1 MSTSELNAG
10 GNFAMDEGVIG
21 VVGGGGGWL
30 HTVVP
35 VDKWPPD
42 GPLGLNLDLTFPHL
56 ILE

>member
-1 MSTSELNAG
+1 MGTSELNAG

-21 VVGGGGGWL
+21 VVGGGGWL